1 MNYRRLRTPLLV
13 AHIATSV
20 GFLGAVAVFFCL
32 ALTGLMASDV
42 ALANASYAVMP
53 RITWAVIVPLA
64 AVSLAVGILQSALS
78 PWGLIRHYWVVVK
91 FTMTV
96 VIAVVLVL
104 QMGTIERLGDAGIRA
119 AIGSAE
125 SSARYSVLLHSGAG
139 LVALLVTLVL
149 SVAKPKGST
158 GWSPAE

>member
-1 MNYRRLRTPLLV
+1 MTYRRVRAPLLI

-20 GFLGAVAVFFCL
+20 GFFGAVAVFFCL

-64 AVSLAVGILQSALS
+64 AVSLAVGILQSVLS
-78 PWGLIRHYWVVVK
+78 PWGLIRHYWVVAK
-91 FTMTV
+91 FAMTV

-104 QMGTIERLGDAGIRA
+104 QTGTIERLGDAGIQA
-119 AIGSAE
+119 AIGSVE
-125 SSARYSVLLHSGAG
+125 WSARYSVLLHSGAG
-139 LVALLVTLVL
+139 LLALLVTLVL
-149 SVAKPKGST
+149 SVAKPKGLT
-158 GWSPAE
+158 GWSRAA